1 MRSPPAASPAADLV
15 VDGRTYAAP
24 AVLEALTPHLLPARI
39 ERMRQVLDARLASV
53 ALGIE
58 DLHHGH
64 NGAACLRTAEAFG
77 VQDVVAAEV
86 RNAYPLPARP
96 NRKVTMAAHA
106 WLDLHR
112 LPDAAALL
120 AWARTRD
127 MRVFGAGPRGALTL
141 ESLPVDAPLLV
152 LFGNEAEGLLPA
164 TLDACDDVFRIP
176 MFGFTESFNVSVS
189 VGVTLADVT
198 RRRRA
203 ALAAEDRVG
212 DLPPARR
219 DGLLARWCVADVR
232 GAGAILRRKLG

>member
-1 MRSPPAASPAADLV
+1 MSSPTDAQPATDIV
-15 VDGRTYAAP
+15 VDGRPYAAT
-24 AVLEALTPHLLPARI
+24 AVVDALTPHLLPARV
-39 ERMRQVLDARLASV
+39 ERMEQVLDARLASV
-53 ALGIE
+53 ALGVE

-112 LPDAAALL
+112 LPDPDALL
-120 AWARTRD
+120 SWARARE
-127 MRVFGAGPRGALTL
+127 MRVFGAGPRGTLTL
-141 ESLPVDAPLLV
+141 EALPVDAPLMV
-152 LFGNEAEGLLPA
+152 LFGNEAEGLLSA
-164 TLDACDDVFRIP
+164 TLDACDDIFRIP

-189 VGVTLADVT
+189 VGVALADLT

-203 ALAAEDRVG
+203 LLAAEGRTG

-219 DGLLARWCVADVR
+219 AALLARWCVADVR